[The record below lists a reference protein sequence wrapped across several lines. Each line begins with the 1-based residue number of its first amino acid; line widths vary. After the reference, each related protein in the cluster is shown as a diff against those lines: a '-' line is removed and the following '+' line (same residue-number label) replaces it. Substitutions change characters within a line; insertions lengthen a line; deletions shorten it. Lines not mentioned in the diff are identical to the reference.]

1 MTLYL
6 IHPISFILSYRL
18 YKNQNSYNFS
28 KGVFVWKKVSALGRA
43 SPLWRDPA
51 SQLNSLSKYILVSE
65 RRASPPWPDL
75 AID

>member
-28 KGVFVWKKVSALGRA
+28 KGVFVWKKASALGRA

-51 SQLNSLSKYILVSE
+51 SQLNSLSKYILVYE
-65 RRASPPWPDL
+65 RRASPFWPDL